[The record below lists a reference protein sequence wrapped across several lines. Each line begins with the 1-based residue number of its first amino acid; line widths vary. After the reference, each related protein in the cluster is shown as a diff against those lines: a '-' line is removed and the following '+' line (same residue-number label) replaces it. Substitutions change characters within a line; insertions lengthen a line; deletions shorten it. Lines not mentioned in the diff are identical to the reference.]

1 LSLVEISVE
10 VDGEAAEAVCQV
22 FNCYVPGGAVV
33 EQVMPDDGASDLEAA
48 TTVRVKVY
56 LPDSEQRVAIQRRL
70 EETLWHLSQD
80 YPVPTPQVRELADED
95 WAHAWKR
102 HYTPQQ
108 VGRRLVVV
116 PSWLEYEP
124 APGDVVLRLDPGMA
138 FGTGLHP
145 TTRMCCQ
152 ALEDLL
158 QPGAQVLDVGTG
170 SGILAIAAAR
180 LGARHVLAMDIAEES
195 VKAARENVALNGVSD
210 VVQVIRG
217 SPDENPPQ
225 SEAWD
230 LVLANI
236 LAHVIVEL
244 TPALAACLAPRGRL
258 VAGGIIQDQEADV
271 LARWSQVGLKPT
283 GRYQDGDWVT
293 LVGAQ
298 VRS

>member
-1 LSLVEISVE
+1 MSLIEISVE

-22 FNCYVPGGAVV
+22 FNRYVSGGAVI

-56 LPDSEQRVAIQRRL
+56 LPQSEEQAALQRRL
-70 EETLWHLSQD
+70 AEALWHLSQA
-80 YPVPTPQVRELADED
+80 YPMPAPQVRELADED

-102 HYTPQQ
+102 HYTPQR

-116 PSWLEYEP
+116 PSWLDYEP
-124 APGDVVLRLDPGMA
+124 AREDVVLRLDPGMA

-145 TTRMCCQ
+145 TTRMCCR

-158 QPGAQVLDVGTG
+158 RPGARVLDVGTG

-180 LGARHVLAMDIAEES
+180 LGARHVLALDIAEEA
-195 VKAARENVALNGVSD
+195 VKAARENAALND
-210 VVQVIRG
+210 VADVMQVLRG
-217 SPDENPPQ
+217 SPDQNPPQ
-225 SEAWD
+225 PGAWD
-230 LVLANI
+230 LVLANM

-244 TPALAACLAPRGRL
+244 TPALATCLAPGGRL

-271 LARWSQVGLKPT
+271 LKRWSETGLEPA
-283 GRYQDGDWVT
+283 GRFQDGDWVT
-293 LVGAQ
+293 LVGA
-298 VRS
+298 RSA